1 MRGGGFNKRGENT
14 RMRVSDGPTDH
25 YSKTVSS
32 VMVGGTSDYR
42 GDVKD
47 MRALFYVLCFFFSLF
62 WIGVIPLKIENYTKI
77 LGN

>member
-1 MRGGGFNKRGENT
+1 MRGGGLNKRGVNS

-32 VMVGGTSDYR
+32 VMVGGASEYR

-47 MRALFYVLCFFFSLF
+47 MRAMFYVFSFPFF
-62 WIGVIPLKIENYTKI
+62 G
-77 LGN
+77 LG